1 MRLAVSE
8 LCAFPEDTD
17 KLGHVFDMLSSIW
30 LKQERDSRILISD
43 VVASAR
49 EINPSYMR
57 VPGHW
62 SVPLDAQDVLEK
74 ITGFQYGISNGF
86 FAWSYKQTDSGQL
99 PYGCDDARFNRF
111 TDFVVAD
118 KPSTFEDLEKLLL
131 S

>member
-62 SVPLDAQDVLEK
+62 SVSLDVGCAGCIRKNHRFSVWNFKRIFCMEL
-74 ITGFQYGISNGF
+74 
-86 FAWSYKQTDSGQL
+86 QT
-99 PYGCDDARFNRF
+99 N
-111 TDFVVAD
+111 
-118 KPSTFEDLEKLLL
+118 
-131 S
+131 